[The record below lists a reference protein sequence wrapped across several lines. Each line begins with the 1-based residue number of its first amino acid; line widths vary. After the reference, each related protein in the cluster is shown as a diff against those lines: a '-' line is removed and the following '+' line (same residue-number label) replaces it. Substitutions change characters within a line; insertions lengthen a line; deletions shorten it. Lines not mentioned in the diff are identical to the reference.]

1 MLIVDYVAAVADVWR
16 RAGLRPS
23 RARHPADPSYRS
35 RFHRFVDLV
44 LTEMVEPWARRHDG
58 SLDAVRQQ
66 TRLAHDKLHPEFRS
80 IASPTLKRADVE
92 WLVSSDHIAKAL
104 RRRFKK
110 PTGILRKP

>member
-1 MLIVDYVAAVADVWR
+1 M
-16 RAGLRPS
+16 
-23 RARHPADPSYRS
+23 
-35 RFHRFVDLV
+35 
-44 LTEMVEPWARRHDG
+44 TEMVEPWARRHDG

-92 WLVSSDHIAKAL
+92 WLVSTDHIAKAL